1 MTYASTTLIVSN
13 LSTIYGHQSNKELN
27 QISTH
32 YAKYKYNEN
41 DHSSE
46 QVGIATLLENPYDIN
61 INRNRSHNN
70 NTRALDLSSDLKLNL
85 LEKNNKNHIAKRSV
99 RKRETNI
106 NTNEWKGSS
115 KRKYSINIESDQN
128 ITMKNIEIA
137 SSVNNFSQT
146 RMAHRDNLNGSSKN
160 GVTSIRQKP
169 DKNTTNNMH
178 VIEKFKIENVTQ
190 NRKSIKYKIF
200 NENNIYS
207 GMQIRASAFTQQQDS
222 QQFETDN
229 TYATRQSSSTMELEC
244 IPGYDGGL
252 PQRFVL
258 EAYDSISRKLR
269 LNVTSIYT
277 DLPLFRFDIS
287 GKLIC
292 KTKNFDSC

>member
-1 MTYASTTLIVSN
+1 M
-13 LSTIYGHQSNKELN
+13 
-27 QISTH
+27 
-32 YAKYKYNEN
+32 
-41 DHSSE
+41 
-46 QVGIATLLENPYDIN
+46 
-61 INRNRSHNN
+61 
-70 NTRALDLSSDLKLNL
+70 SSDLKLNL

-99 RKRETNI
+99 RKREINI

-146 RMAHRDNLNGSSKN
+146 RMAHRDNLNSSSKN

-190 NRKSIKYKIF
+190 NKKSIKYKIF